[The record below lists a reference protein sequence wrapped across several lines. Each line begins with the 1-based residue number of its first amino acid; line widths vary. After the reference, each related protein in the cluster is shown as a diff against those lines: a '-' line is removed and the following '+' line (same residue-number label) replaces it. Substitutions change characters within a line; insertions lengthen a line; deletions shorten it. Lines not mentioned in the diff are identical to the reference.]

1 MIPEQRPLLFR
12 PGSECLA
19 VAIVLGSYLMVKSLK
34 QHFKIALVTV
44 SFGEECSKV
53 WKIGESAGIL
63 IFTLYSLQQIL
74 TLLVSHLTHMR
85 RCS

>member
-34 QHFKIALVTV
+34 QHFKIALATV
-44 SFGEECSKV
+44 YFGEECSKAG
-53 WKIGESAGIL
+53 KIGESAGIL
-63 IFTLYSLQQIL
+63 IFTLYSL
-74 TLLVSHLTHMR
+74 
-85 RCS
+85 